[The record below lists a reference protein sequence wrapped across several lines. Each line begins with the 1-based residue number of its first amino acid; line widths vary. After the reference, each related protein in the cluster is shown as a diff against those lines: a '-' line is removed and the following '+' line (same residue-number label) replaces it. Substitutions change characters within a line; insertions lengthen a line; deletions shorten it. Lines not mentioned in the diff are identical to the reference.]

1 MKKIK
6 RLLTILCLV
15 SIISI
20 LLIGCGKKVEMVR
33 VSTSEEV
40 LELFKKYN
48 TENNIEE
55 MVKLYSD
62 EYIDYIG
69 YDANKIINMI
79 KNNRK
84 DATINSSTTKSI
96 EEINENLKKAVVNIN
111 AVINGE
117 ETNEDYVYA
126 LIKEEDGWSISPDGI
141 SECINFD
148 VPANKEKEL
157 NLNLMKEA
165 VLFDGA
171 LIRVDLYND
180 TSNSYI
186 FGTKDDKTQIIVE
199 TTEGTFTSE
208 VEEPQEISKR
218 VKSYFIAKIQ
228 DLKGDIK
235 KVTVTSI
242 YELDKEGNVIVDS
255 KRDIVAYNK

>member
-40 LELFKKYN
+40 LELFNKYN

-111 AVINGE
+111 AV
-117 ETNEDYVYA
+117 
-126 LIKEEDGWSISPDGI
+126 IKEEDGWSISPDGI

-208 VEEPQEISKR
+208 VEEPQ
-218 VKSYFIAKIQ
+218 

>member
-1 MKKIK
+1 MKRIK
-6 RLLTILCLV
+6 RLLTLLCV
-15 SIISI
+15 ISIMSI
-20 LLIGCGKKVEMVR
+20 LLTGCGKEVEMIR
-33 VSTSEEV
+33 GNTAEEV
-40 LELFKKYN
+40 LESFNKYN
-48 TENNIEE
+48 VENNIEE

-69 YDANKIINMI
+69 YDANKIIKMI
-79 KNNRK
+79 KSNRK
-84 DATINSSTTKSI
+84 DATINSSTTKSV
-96 EEINENLKKAVVNIN
+96 EDINENLKKAVVNIN

-117 ETNEDYVYA
+117 ESNEDYVYA
-126 LIKEEDGWSISPDGI
+126 LIKEDNGWSISPDGI

-180 TSNSYI
+180 TSNSYT
-186 FGTKDDKTQIIVE
+186 FGTENDKTQIIVE

-208 VEEPQEISKR
+208 VEEPQEINKR

-242 YELDKEGNVIVDS
+242 YDLDKDGNVIADS

>member
-40 LELFKKYN
+40 LELFNKYN

-84 DATINSSTTKSI
+84 DATINS
-96 EEINENLKKAVVNIN
+96 LKKAVVNIN

>member
-1 MKKIK
+1 MKKFK
-6 RLLTILCLV
+6 RLLTLLCLV

-20 LLIGCGKKVEMVR
+20 LITGCSKEVEMVR
-33 VSTSEEV
+33 GNTAEEV
-40 LELFKKYN
+40 LELFNKYN

-69 YDANKIINMI
+69 YDANQIIKMI
-79 KNNRK
+79 KTNRK
-84 DATINSSTTKSI
+84 DATINSSTTKSVEDI
-96 EEINENLKKAVVNIN
+96 SENLKKAVVNIN

-117 ETNEDYVYA
+117 ETNEDYDYA
-126 LIKEEDGWSISPDGI
+126 LIKGDNGWSISPDGI

-165 VLFDGA
+165 VVFDGA

-180 TSNSYI
+180 TSNSYT
-186 FGTKDDKTQIIVE
+186 FGTESDKTQIIVE

-242 YELDKEGNVIVDS
+242 YDLDKGGNPIADS
-255 KRDIVAYNK
+255 KRDVVAYNK

>member
-1 MKKIK
+1 MKKILK
-6 RLLTILCLV
+6 ISGVL
-15 SIISI
+15 SI
-20 LLIGCGKKVEMVR
+20 LWIFVFLSFGCTKKVEMVR
-33 VSTSEEV
+33 PNTAEETIN
-40 LELFKKYN
+40 LFNKYN
-48 TENNIEE
+48 LENNVEE
-55 MVKLYSD
+55 MVKLYSN

-69 YDANKIINMI
+69 YDASQIIKIM
-79 KNNRK
+79 KSNRK
-84 DATINSSTTKSI
+84 DLNIKTSTVKSI
-96 EEINENLKKAVVNIN
+96 EDVNENLKKAVVNIN